1 MVMVMTMGGMMRNS
15 LLAFGDHWG
24 LIFFTTSIGGIYHSL
39 TSDMKLGHDR
49 KIVLSYSL
57 SPTCHSKT
65 VSSSIAWFVPLVF
78 LFVFEPLRFV
88 KG

>member
-1 MVMVMTMGGMMRNS
+1 MIIGVQ
-15 LLAFGDHWG
+15 L
-24 LIFFTTSIGGIYHSL
+24 FFTTNIGGKGGAGFFTVTFSL
-39 TSDMKLGHDR
+39 TSDMKLGHDW

-57 SPTCHSKT
+57 SPTCHSKIG
-65 VSSSIAWFVPLVF
+65 SSFIAWFIPLVF